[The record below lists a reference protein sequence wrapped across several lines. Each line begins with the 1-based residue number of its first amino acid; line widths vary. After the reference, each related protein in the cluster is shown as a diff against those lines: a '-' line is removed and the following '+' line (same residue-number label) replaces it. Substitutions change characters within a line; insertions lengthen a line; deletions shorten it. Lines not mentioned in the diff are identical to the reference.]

1 MDGYTVDDS
10 PETIRRNRLEFS
22 MAPPEIL
29 DDIPVNFDTAD
40 LYEERCEN
48 EVPVD
53 DEHDAGICN
62 GRVVSTGGHGY
73 YNGHYDCYTLYL
85 ECENCGPY
93 EVECV

>member
-1 MDGYTVDDS
+1 M
-10 PETIRRNRLEFS
+10 IKWEF
-22 MAPPEIL
+22 APADEPN
-29 DDIPVNFDTAD
+29 DIPVDFDTAD

-48 EVPVD
+48 DVD
-53 DEHDAGICN
+53 EFGNLMDEPCG
-62 GRVVSTGGHGY
+62 GRLVSLGGQGY